1 MQLKKKPQ
9 TRNTWIKSGIFKL
22 YSIYMHARKS
32 DQNDK
37 EISAEQGGR
46 NTRLQEFWQ
55 LMEH

>member
-9 TRNTWIKSGIFKL
+9 TRNSWIKSGIFKL

-46 NTRLQEFWQ
+46 NTRLQEF
-55 LMEH
+55 